1 MSRGSIR
8 AVRVLCHAQ
17 HFKGIGHFVRMHAI
31 AEGMGEA
38 HEVYLVDGGRPV
50 PRRPG
55 PIELIPLPRLVR
67 VEGRVVGLET
77 RMPVASLVEQRTREL
92 TEAVERIRPDVIL
105 VDIYP
110 FSKWELDEEVTR
122 MIGVARRLNAR
133 VRVVTSLRDIV
144 PMSLHEVARPGLYD
158 DGVLSRLASFDAI
171 LAHGDPTFARIEDY
185 FDRAA
190 DVPLPVHYTGFVVG
204 SSGPPVRIPEPG
216 SYAVLSCGG
225 NTASLAFLLSSIEA
239 FRRLRARGA
248 LGAMSL
254 CVFPS
259 PDATAADVAAL
270 SAATSGG
277 PFRLCEF
284 SPDFDAWLAGSALS
298 ISRCGYNT
306 AVQLLR
312 ARVRSVLAPIPSV
325 TDQPPRAR
333 RLAKLGL
340 ATVVEGAAPPVEAIA
355 TAIEE
360 AMVRPPVEHALDLD
374 GVAAT
379 RRILEELVAGAGPS
393 SPR

>member
-1 MSRGSIR
+1 
-8 AVRVLCHAQ
+8 
-17 HFKGIGHFVRMHAI
+17 MHAI
-31 AEGMGEA
+31 ARGMSEA

-55 PIELIPLPRLVR
+55 PRPIELIPLPRLVR

-77 RMPVASLVEQRTREL
+77 DAPVASLVEQRIRLL
-92 TEAVERIRPDVIL
+92 TQAVERIRPDAIL

-110 FSKWELDEEVTR
+110 FSKWEVEEEITR
-122 MIGVARRLNAR
+122 MIAVARRLNAR

-144 PMSLHEVARPGLYD
+144 PMTLHEAAPPGLYEA
-158 DGVLSRLASFDAI
+158 GVLSRLASFDAI
-171 LAHGDPTFARIEDY
+171 LAHGDPSFARIEDY

-190 DVPLPVHYTGFVVG
+190 DIPIPVHYTGFVAG
-204 SSGPPVRIPEPG
+204 TPTPPSGTPEPG

-225 NTASLAFLLSSIEA
+225 NTASLAFLLNSIEA
-239 FRRLRARGA
+239 FRGLRARGA
-248 LGAMSL
+248 LGSMSL
-254 CVFPS
+254 FVFPS
-259 PDATAADVAAL
+259 PDASAADVAAL
-270 SAATSGG
+270 SAATCDG

-306 AVQLLR
+306 AVQLLQ
-312 ARVRSVLAPIPSV
+312 ARVRSVLVPNPDN

-340 ATVVEGAAPPVEAIA
+340 ATVIEGAAPPVEAIA

-360 AMVRPPVEHALDLD
+360 AMARPPVEHALDLD

-379 RRILEELVAGAGPS
+379 QRILEELVAGAGPS
-393 SPR
+393 SHR

>member
-1 MSRGSIR
+1 
-8 AVRVLCHAQ
+8 
-17 HFKGIGHFVRMHAI
+17 MHAL
-31 AEGMGEA
+31 ARGLSEA

-50 PRRPG
+50 PRHPG
-55 PIELIPLPRLVR
+55 PRPIELIPVPRLVR
-67 VEGRVVGLET
+67 AAGGIAGLET
-77 RMPVASLVEQRTREL
+77 DAPVTSLLEERIRLL
-92 TEAVERIRPDVIL
+92 TQAVERIRPDAIL

-110 FSKWELDEEVTR
+110 FSKWEVEEEITR
-122 MIGVARRLNAR
+122 MIALARRLNAR

-144 PMSLHEVARPGLYD
+144 PMSNRGGLRQDRYEA
-158 DGVLSRLASFDAI
+158 GVLSRLTLFDAI
-171 LAHGDPTFARIEDY
+171 LAHGDPSFARMGDY

-190 DVPLPVHYTGFVVG
+190 DVPLPVHYTGFVAG
-204 SSGPPVRIPEPG
+204 TPTPPVKTPEPG

-225 NTASLAFLLSSIEA
+225 NTVSLAFLLNSIEA
-239 FRRLRARGA
+239 FRCLRARGA

-254 CVFPS
+254 FVFPG
-259 PDATAADVAAL
+259 PDASAADVAAL
-270 SAATSGG
+270 SAATCDA

-306 AVQLLR
+306 AVQLLQ
-312 ARVRSVLAPIPSV
+312 ARVRSVLAPFPSI

-340 ATVVEGAAPPVEAIA
+340 ATVIDGAAPSVEAIA

-360 AMVRPPVEHALDLD
+360 AMAGPPVEHALDLD

-393 SPR
+393 SLR

>member
-1 MSRGSIR
+1 M
-8 AVRVLCHAQ
+8 
-17 HFKGIGHFVRMHAI
+17 
-31 AEGMGEA
+31 
-38 HEVYLVDGGRPV
+38 
-50 PRRPG
+50 
-55 PIELIPLPRLVR
+55 R

-77 RMPVASLVEQRTREL
+77 DAPVASLVEQRIRLL
-92 TEAVERIRPDVIL
+92 TQAVERIRPDAIL

-110 FSKWELDEEVTR
+110 FSKWEVEEEITR
-122 MIGVARRLNAR
+122 MIAVARRLNAR

-144 PMSLHEVARPGLYD
+144 PMTLHEVARPGLYEA
-158 DGVLSRLASFDAI
+158 GVLSRLAPFDAI
-171 LAHGDPTFARIEDY
+171 LAHGDPSFARIEDY

-190 DVPLPVHYTGFVVG
+190 DVPLPVHYTGFVAGTPTPLVKT
-204 SSGPPVRIPEPG
+204 PEPG

-225 NTASLAFLLSSIEA
+225 NTASLAFLLNSIEA
-239 FRRLRARGA
+239 FRGLRARGA
-248 LGAMSL
+248 LGSMSL
-254 CVFPS
+254 FVFPS
-259 PDATAADVAAL
+259 PDASAADIAAL
-270 SAATSGG
+270 SAATGDG

-284 SPDFDAWLAGSALS
+284 TPDFDAWLAGSALS

-306 AVQLLR
+306 AVQFLQ
-312 ARVRSVLAPIPSV
+312 ARVRSVVVPIPDIS
-325 TDQPPRAR
+325 DQPPRAR

-340 ATVVEGAAPPVEAIA
+340 ATVIEGATPPVDAIA

-360 AMVRPPVEHALDLD
+360 AMARPPVEHALDFD